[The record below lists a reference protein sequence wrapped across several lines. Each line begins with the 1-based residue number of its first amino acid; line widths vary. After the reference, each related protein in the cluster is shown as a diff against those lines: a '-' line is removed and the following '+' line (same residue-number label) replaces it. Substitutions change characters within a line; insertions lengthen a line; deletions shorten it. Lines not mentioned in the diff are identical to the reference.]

1 MRDVM
6 VVTEQPHAPLAEG
19 EKGHT
24 AIIIQ

>member
-1 MRDVM
+1 M